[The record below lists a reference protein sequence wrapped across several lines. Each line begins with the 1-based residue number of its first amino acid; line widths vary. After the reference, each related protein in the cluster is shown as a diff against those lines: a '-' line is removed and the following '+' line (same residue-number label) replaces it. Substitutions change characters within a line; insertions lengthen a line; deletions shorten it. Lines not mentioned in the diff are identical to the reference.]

1 MKVNI
6 TQDKLTVKD
15 LKKILDSFNDNDE
28 IFVYDTSTDNGFFVK
43 NISSDFIKNR
53 VTLIGR

>member
-15 LKKILDSFNDNDE
+15 LKRILDSFNDN
-28 IFVYDTSTDNGFFVK
+28 GFFV
-43 NISSDFIKNR
+43 NNTSSDFIKNR
-53 VTLIGR
+53 VTSIGR